1 MTQTA
6 PPSNRSTYLTN
17 ASGWNAHSMIFR
29 RRNAVPR
36 IGRDN
41 GKLWPSATPISSE
54 SVVTSFTNS
63 NYYATEY
70 DLVAVEGL
78 DAKELVELPGNSRNR
93 AGAAWGTFLRM
104 LEYKCEREGTHF
116 AEVDPRN
123 TTKACAS
130 CGVKT
135 DKPLWEFVNTRV
147 PRVGL
152 RRTGTRTQ
160 RGTFFLAVL
169 KI

>member
-1 MTQTA
+1 VTFAEGT
-6 PPSNRSTYLTN
+6 R
-17 ASGWNAHSMIFR
+17 FR
-29 RRNAVPR
+29 EL
-36 IGRDN
+36 GDN
-41 GKLWPSATPISSE
+41 DKSWPSATPILKRKRRD
-54 SVVTSFTNS
+54 FLHKLS

-135 DKPLWEFVNTRV
+135 DKPLWVREHSVSLV
-147 PRVGL
+147 WV
-152 RRTGTRTQ
+152 
-160 RGTFFLAVL
+160 
-169 KI
+169 